1 MANYEQTKYGDDM
14 DYLDLIL
21 NEYKDVNDL
30 IIKRIKNIYIV
41 YIETLISQDKI
52 NDYILKQ
59 IVKCK
64 RIKKVRELIAS
75 PNLKDVLDI
84 DDFENYL
91 NSGFT
96 IIINKDEVIA
106 VETKGELIRSI
117 DKPLTE
123 STLFGPKDSL
133 TESIQTNIGLI
144 KRRIRSKDLKSIEYV
159 VGKYTKSIINILYID
174 SIAKSHEL
182 DYLKERLKNIDI
194 DGFNDLG
201 ELKPFLVNDNR
212 NIFPGIKITE
222 RPDLISKSLLAG
234 KIVIVMDNSPYAL
247 ILPSFLSDFINPIS
261 DDYIK
266 GINVNFIKI
275 LRFFCLFFSI
285 VFPAFYIA
293 ITTYN
298 QELVPTNL
306 LVSFQNQRAEVP
318 FPAALE
324 CLITL
329 ITCEILRESDLR
341 FPSSYGSA
349 ISILGALVLGS
360 AAVDAGIVS
369 PIMIIVV
376 AITFISSLI
385 FTDLDI
391 THAIRYWRFLFIV
404 VVSLFGVYG
413 LLIAFIFLIANICNY
428 EILGKP
434 YFFPI
439 APFDLNYIKETIFK
453 MKNNKRSKLLSN
465 NTYKGDT
472 P

>member
-1 MANYEQTKYGDDM
+1 MN
-14 DYLDLIL
+14 YLDLIL
-21 NEYKDVNDL
+21 KDYKDVSDL

-59 IVKCK
+59 IVDC
-64 RIKKVRELIAS
+64 KKVKNIKEQIAS
-75 PNLKDVLDI
+75 PNLKEI
-84 DDFENYL
+84 SNIEDFENYL
-91 NSGFT
+91 NSGFA
-96 IIINKDEVIA
+96 IIINENEVVAI
-106 VETKGELIRSI
+106 ETKGDLIRSI

-144 KRRIRSKDLKSIEYV
+144 KRRIRSNDLKSMEYTI
-159 VGKYTKSIINILYID
+159 GKYTKSIINILYID
-174 SIAKSHEL
+174 SIAKNTEL
-182 DYLKERLKNIDI
+182 DYLKERLKSINI
-194 DGFNDLG
+194 DGFNDIG
-201 ELKPFLVNDNR
+201 ELKPFLVNDSR
-212 NIFPGIKITE
+212 NVFPGIKITE
-222 RPDLISKSLLAG
+222 RPDLVSKSLLAG

-247 ILPSFLSDFINPIS
+247 ILPSFLSDFINPVS

-306 LVSFQNQRAEVP
+306 LVNFQNQRAEVP

-428 EILGKP
+428 EILGNP

-439 APFDLNYIKETIFK
+439 APFDLTYIKETLFR

-465 NTYKGDT
+465 NTCKGDT

>member
-1 MANYEQTKYGDDM
+1 MN
-14 DYLDLIL
+14 YLDLIL
-21 NEYKDVNDL
+21 KDYKDVNDL
-30 IIKRIKNIYIV
+30 IVKRIKNIYIV

-59 IVKCK
+59 VVDY
-64 RIKKVRELIAS
+64 KKVKKIKEQLAS
-75 PNLKDVLDI
+75 PNVKSVSDI
-84 DDFENYL
+84 NDFENYL
-91 NSGFT
+91 NAGFT
-96 IIINKDEVIA
+96 IVINGDEVIA
-106 VETKGELIRSI
+106 VETKGDLIRSI

-123 STLFGPKDSL
+123 SALFGPKDSL

-144 KRRIRSKDLKSIEYV
+144 KRRIRSNDLKSIEYTI
-159 VGKYTKSIINILYID
+159 GKYTKSVINILYVD

-182 DYLKERLKNIDI
+182 DYLKEKLSNIDI
-194 DGFNDLG
+194 DGFNDIG
-201 ELKPFLVNDNR
+201 ELKPFLVNDDR

-222 RPDLISKSLLAG
+222 RPDVISKSLLAG
-234 KIVIVMDNSPYAL
+234 KIIIVMDNSPYAL
-247 ILPSFLSDFINPIS
+247 ILPSFLSDFINPVS

-275 LRFFCLFFSI
+275 LRFCCLFFSI
-285 VFPAFYIA
+285 IFPAFYIA

-318 FPAALE
+318 FPATLE

-391 THAIRYWRFLFIV
+391 THAIRYWRFLFIIF
-404 VVSLFGVYG
+404 VSLFGIYG
-413 LLIAFIFLIANICNY
+413 ILIAFIFLIANICNY
-428 EILGKP
+428 EVLGMP

-439 APFDLNYIKETIFK
+439 APFDLTYIKETLFK
-453 MKNNKRSKLLSN
+453 MKNNKRSNLLSN
-465 NTYKGDT
+465 NNYKGDL

>member
-1 MANYEQTKYGDDM
+1 MN
-14 DYLDLIL
+14 YLDQIL
-21 NEYKDVNDL
+21 RDYKDVNDL
-30 IIKRIKNIYIV
+30 IIKRIKNVFLV

-59 IVKCK
+59 IVDC
-64 RIKKVRELIAS
+64 KKVDNIKELIAS
-75 PNLKDVLDI
+75 PNLKDVENI
-84 DDFENYL
+84 EDFENYL

-96 IIINKDEVIA
+96 IIINQKETIA
-106 VETKGELIRSI
+106 IETKGDLIRSI

-144 KRRIRSKDLKSIEYV
+144 KRRIRTNDLKSIEYTI
-159 VGKYTKSIINILYID
+159 GKYTKSIINILYID

-182 DYLKERLKNIDI
+182 DYLKEKLNGIDI

-201 ELKPFLVNDNR
+201 ELKPFLVNDNK

-247 ILPSFLSDFINPIS
+247 ILPSFLSDFINPVS

-266 GINVNFIKI
+266 GVNVNFIKV

-285 VFPAFYIA
+285 IFPAFYIA

-318 FPAALE
+318 FPAAIE

-391 THAIRYWRFLFIV
+391 THAIRYWRFLFIIM
-404 VVSLFGVYG
+404 VSLFGVFG
-413 LLIAFIFLIANICNY
+413 LLIAFIFLIANISNY
-428 EILGKP
+428 EVLGMP

-439 APFDLNYIKETIFK
+439 APFDLTYIKETLFK

-465 NTYKGDT
+465 NTCKGDT